1 MNKVLEILKGLG
13 EKWKGQSKSK
23 RITTVVIASA
33 IIISLL
39 VAVLFTTRVEY
50 ATLFSNLEPQDSGKI
65 IEQLKADKI
74 QYKIEGTT
82 ILVPKD
88 KVDELRMSAF
98 SDGFAPSEKG
108 FELFDQSKFGVT
120 DTEARIMYQ
129 RALEGELSRTIESF
143 EEVEKARVHL
153 VLPEET
159 VFTRETEKARASVTL
174 KLIGTNTLEPEKV
187 KSIISLISGSV
198 KNLPKEN
205 VEVVDS
211 NLTLLSDN
219 LYNDLAAGGTPS
231 ALKQQELEKQFESKV
246 QTDVR
251 EMLESVYGRN
261 KVKVSVNA
269 DMDFDSKQITS
280 ITFDKDNVVER
291 SIKTI
296 DELSNDSGGSVSTTS
311 PVDDGMGNT
320 IGGSGGQSSESNRNE
335 TIVNNEIGQTEQKTI
350 KAPGEV
356 KRMTVSVVLDGTIG
370 EVEKASIKNIV
381 AAATG
386 YDEDRKDVIN
396 IEALPFNND
405 IKKKAEEDLLKM
417 QEEEAKADKMKIY
430 AIIGGSVLG
439 FIVLLL
445 TLILT
450 LRKRRNKNNAEQSSG
465 KPSFDVVVGD
475 TVIPVQH
482 ADYKPVLSDE
492 EEDMMTMEKEI
503 KGYAN
508 KKPDQVSE
516 VIRAWLSEDER

>member
-1 MNKVLEILKGLG
+1 MNKVMEILKGLG

-23 RITTVVIASA
+23 KITTVVISSA
-33 IIISLL
+33 IAISLL
-39 VAVLFTTRVEY
+39 VAILFTTKVEY
-50 ATLFSNLEPQDSGKI
+50 ATLFSSLEPQDSAKI
-65 IEQLKADKI
+65 IAQLKADKV

-82 ILVPKD
+82 ILVPKN

-98 SDGFAPSEKG
+98 SGGFAPSEKG
-108 FELFDQSKFGVT
+108 FELFDESKFGVT

-159 VFTRETEKARASVTL
+159 VFTRDTEKARASVTL

-187 KSIISLISGSV
+187 KAIISLVSGSV
-198 KNLPKEN
+198 EKLPKEN

-219 LYNDLAAGGTPS
+219 LYNDLTPGGTPS
-231 ALKQQELEKQFESKV
+231 ALKQQELEKQFESKI

-251 EMLESVYGRN
+251 EMLESVYGRS

-269 DMDFDSKQITS
+269 DLDFDSNQITS
-280 ITFDKDNVVER
+280 ITYDKNNVVER
-291 SIKTI
+291 SVHTT
-296 DELSNDSGGSVSTTS
+296 DESSNDSGGGTSITS

-320 IGGSGGQSSESNRNE
+320 IGGEGGQSAASNRNE
-335 TIVNNEIGQTEQKTI
+335 TTVNNEIGQTEQKTI

-356 KRMTVSVVLDGTIG
+356 KRMTVSVVLDGTID
-370 EVEKASIKNIV
+370 EMEKVSIKNIV

-386 YDEDRKDVIN
+386 YDEMRNDVIN

-417 QEEEAKADKMKIY
+417 QEEEAKADKIKTY
-430 AIIGGSVLG
+430 AIIGGGALG
-439 FIVLLL
+439 LIVA
-445 TLILT
+445 LILLISA
-450 LRKRRNKNNAEQSSG
+450 LRKRRKKKNAELEAA

-475 TVIPVQH
+475 SVIPVQQI
-482 ADYKPVLSDE
+482 DYKPVLDDE

-516 VIRAWLSEDER
+516 VIRTWLSEDER